1 MPYQTPI
8 TIKRALDAI
17 HAREFVLPAI
27 QREFVWRPE
36 QICQLFDS
44 LLRQYPIGSFLFWK
58 VNAEH
63 SQQFV
68 FYEVMER
75 YHEKTHRHNDR
86 LTLPDQRPLTAV
98 LDGQQRLTALNLG
111 LNGSYAAKLPR
122 KWASSP
128 DAYPV
133 KELYLDLCHQAPENE
148 LGMRYRFEFKIAET
162 VATENGPECHWYR
175 VRDVLALEEGAM
187 PALDYVEGAGISDH
201 LRRDTIATLD
211 QLRRAV
217 QEAPVISYHEE
228 ADQDIDRVLDIFIR
242 VNSAGTVLSYSDL
255 LLSIATAQWTER
267 DARESI
273 NTLVDGL
280 NETGQGFEFTKD
292 LVLKAGLVMT
302 DAGDI
307 RFKVANFNRESMA
320 EIERRWEQIA
330 RALTTGARLLA
341 SFGFSERTL
350 TAHSVLIPIADYL
363 YRREIAENY
372 LTMSQYRDDR
382 EAIRDWAIRSLLKTG
397 IWGSGLDTLLV
408 AIRRATR
415 EAGTDGFPADEIGAA
430 MARHGKSLRFEAEEI
445 EDLVGTRFGKGRAFT
460 LLALLYPGVD
470 VRNEFHVD
478 HIFPRSRFTPLRLEK
493 AGVTV
498 EEIPLFRDLVDQ
510 LPNLQL
516 LEGPVNVSKQATLP
530 LQWAMATYP
539 DEQQLGLY
547 RAGQDLGELPAD
559 LSGFLAFFEH
569 RKRLQTEKLSR
580 LLEAATPT
588 GEFAAPDASISE
600 PAELS
605 AKHK

>member
-8 TIKRALDAI
+8 TIKRALEAI
-17 HAREFVLPAI
+17 HSREFVLPAI

-58 VNAEH
+58 VRAEH

-75 YHEKTHRHNDR
+75 YHEKLHRHNDR
-86 LTLPDQRPLTAV
+86 LTLPDQRPLTAI
-98 LDGQQRLTALNLG
+98 LDGQQRLTALNIG

-128 DAYPV
+128 DAFPV
-133 KELYLDLCHQAPENE
+133 KELYLDLCHQAEENE
-148 LGMRYRFEFKIAET
+148 LGMRFRFEFKVPET
-162 VATENGPECHWYR
+162 AAAENGPEAHWYR
-175 VRDVLALEEGAM
+175 VRDVLSLAEGAM
-187 PALDYVEGAGISDH
+187 PALDYVEAAGISDQ
-201 LRRDTIATLD
+201 LRRDAIATLD

-228 ADQDIDRVLDIFIR
+228 EDQDIDRVLDIFIR

-273 NTLVDGL
+273 NTLVDTL
-280 NETGQGFEFTKD
+280 NETGQGFAFTKD

-307 RFKVANFNRESMA
+307 RFKVANFNRDSMA
-320 EIERRWEQIA
+320 RIEERWEQIA
-330 RALTTGARLLA
+330 KALTIGASLLA

-350 TAHSVLIPIADYL
+350 TAHSVLTPIADYL
-363 YRREIAENY
+363 YRRDVGDSY
-372 LTMSQYRDDR
+372 LTSSQFRDDR
-382 EAIRDWAIRSLLKTG
+382 DAIRDWAIRSLLKTG
-397 IWGSGLDTLLV
+397 VWGSGLDTLLV

-415 EAGTDGFPADEIGAA
+415 EAGGDGFPTDQIAA
-430 MARHGKSLRFEAEEI
+430 EMSRLGKSLRFEAEEI
-445 EDLVGTRFGKGRAFT
+445 EDLAATQFGKGRAFT
-460 LLALLYPGVD
+460 LLALLYPGID

-478 HIFPRSRFTPLRLEK
+478 HVFPRSRFTALRLEK
-493 AGVTV
+493 AGIAAA
-498 EEIPLFRDLVDQ
+498 EIPAFLERVDQ

-516 LEGPVNVSKQATLP
+516 LEGAVNVSKQATLP
-530 LQWAMATYP
+530 LQWANETYP
-539 DEQQLGLY
+539 DEHQRGLY
-547 RAGQDLGELPAD
+547 QAGHDLDQLPSELSDFP
-559 LSGFLAFFEH
+559 AFFD
-569 RKRLQTEKLSR
+569 RRRDLQTEKLSR
-580 LLEAATPT
+580 LLEVTPAPVGEAT
-588 GEFAAPDASISE
+588 G
-600 PAELS
+600 
-605 AKHK
+605 